1 MDTNHSEMDKVM
13 KVASF
18 LDRHPDMSKEE
29 LKDLMDIAACM
40 ADRKEEPVKEPVK
53 EHFFHKVWHKLFR

>member
-13 KVASF
+13 KMASF

-40 ADRKEEPVKEPVK
+40 ADRREEPAKEPVK
-53 EHFFHKVWHKLFR
+53 ERFFHKVWRKLFR